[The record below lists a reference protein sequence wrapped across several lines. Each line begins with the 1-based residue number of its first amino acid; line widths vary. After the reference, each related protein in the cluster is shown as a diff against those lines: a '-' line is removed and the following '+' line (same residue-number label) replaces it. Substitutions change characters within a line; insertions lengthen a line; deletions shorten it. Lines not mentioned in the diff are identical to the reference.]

1 MLSYKVKKVIREKYP
16 EESYGVYFKEFPDEK
31 EGIDLMIVSFYQ
43 KSEWLSK
50 TNDFQI
56 KYEEVHGEGSFV
68 KFKRDWINN
77 SNGKRSE
84 LWSFRED
91 LSGIDG
97 EMKSSKVKR

>member
-1 MLSYKVKKVIREKYP
+1 
-16 EESYGVYFKEFPDEK
+16 
-31 EGIDLMIVSFYQ
+31 MIVSFYQ
-43 KSEWLSK
+43 KSEWLNK

-56 KYEEVHGEGSFV
+56 KYEEVQGKGSFV
-68 KFKRDWINN
+68 KFKKDWTNN

-97 EMKSSKVKR
+97 EMKSSK

>member
-1 MLSYKVKKVIREKYP
+1 
-16 EESYGVYFKEFPDEK
+16 
-31 EGIDLMIVSFYQ
+31 MIVSFYQ

-50 TNDFQI
+50 TNDFQL
-56 KYEEVHGEGSFV
+56 KYEAVHGKGTFE
-68 KFKRDWINN
+68 KFKKDWISN

-97 EMKSSKVKR
+97 EMKSSK